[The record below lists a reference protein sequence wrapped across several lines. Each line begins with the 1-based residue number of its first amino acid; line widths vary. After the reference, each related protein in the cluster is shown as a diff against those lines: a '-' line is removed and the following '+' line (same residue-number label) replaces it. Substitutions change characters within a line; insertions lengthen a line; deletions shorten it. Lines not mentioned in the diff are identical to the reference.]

1 MCRNAWQRRPTA
13 AATLTRKNHSQ
24 QHQHTHNTFTIMTQT
39 ERTQLT
45 PHFKLY
51 EFTRSGVAADHDLS
65 NCPNAAQTA
74 ALEALCQ
81 HVLEP
86 LRHRCG
92 PIVIRSGVR
101 APAGTRRLPGA
112 APAAP

>member
-1 MCRNAWQRRPTA
+1 
-13 AATLTRKNHSQ
+13 
-24 QHQHTHNTFTIMTQT
+24 MTQT

-81 HVLEP
+81 NVLEP
-86 LRHRCG
+86 LRHRFG
-92 PIVIRSGVR
+92 PIVISSGFR
-101 APAGTRRLPGA
+101 RQPPHTRRCSRLA
-112 APAAP
+112 AHQG

>member
-1 MCRNAWQRRPTA
+1 
-13 AATLTRKNHSQ
+13 
-24 QHQHTHNTFTIMTQT
+24 MTQT

-74 ALEALCQ
+74 
-81 HVLEP
+81 P
-86 LRHRCG
+86 WR
-92 PIVIRSGVR
+92 RSAR
-101 APAGTRRLPGA
+101 TCSSPCATASDPS
-112 APAAP
+112 